1 MIDLCYPP
9 VDEEHGKGETPETKL
24 GELNKLKWNPLT
36 NQMDYLRHVLQK
48 GESKIQK

>member
-24 GELNKLKWNPLT
+24 GEETEMESTDKSNGLSAT
-36 NQMDYLRHVLQK
+36 CFTK
-48 GESKIQK
+48 GGIQNTKIS